1 MTNGP
6 RLTRRVAFM
15 VALAMTL
22 ACLAAPQPWKVRA
35 EEAAV
40 SQDVPSASQQ
50 AQAQAQVQ
58 QEQQGPAQ
66 AEALPGAP
74 GEAQAQTQTQ
84 TQGQTTPAGS
94 ATAGT
99 ARAVGQPVTIDL
111 KGADIRDVLKILAEL
126 GGVNIVADPS
136 VRGEV
141 SLTLKAVPVTDA
153 VELVTRATGLA
164 YRYVGSTLVVAAP
177 GRFKEG
183 FDKVETRVFKLS
195 YSSPADIKQALSLV
209 IPADRLQVDGRTN
222 SVVASGTRIELDEAA
237 RIVEKLDVPIPMV
250 RIDAR
255 LEEIA
260 KDALDEYGINWQE
273 AGEYGGFGKV
283 YIRTDPTTG
292 AFIGLSLA
300 VGPFLKMLEDSG
312 KAVTIARPGTTTLDG
327 TEARIFIGDK
337 IPVII
342 TSSSGGETSQS
353 VSFIEA
359 GVKLIITPRVNRNG
373 LITVHVHPEVSSILG
388 KEQTQGYP
396 HVRTREADFVATVRD
411 GETLAIAGLLQRE
424 EIESMLKFPILG
436 DIPILGELFKNKK
449 VQAKETEM
457 VIFITPR
464 IVTVDDAAART
475 EKENGGVKENIPS
488 LASPASPGPIGGA
501 LESGKPGEAGG
512 SVP

>member
-1 MTNGP
+1 MTIGP
-6 RLTRRVAFM
+6 RPARGIAF
-15 VALAMTL
+15 VITL
-22 ACLAAPQPWKVRA
+22 VLVLCCSAVPQPWKA
-35 EEAAV
+35 LAQDAAG
-40 SQDVPSASQQ
+40 SQDEAPPS
-50 AQAQAQVQ
+50 
-58 QEQQGPAQ
+58 EP
-66 AEALPGAP
+66 
-74 GEAQAQTQTQ
+74 QAQTHPQ
-84 TQGQTTPAGS
+84 PA
-94 ATAGT
+94 
-99 ARAVGQPVTIDL
+99 PVTIDL
-111 KGADIRDVLKILAEL
+111 KGADVRDVLKILAEL
-126 GGVNIVADPS
+126 SGVNIVSDPS

-164 YRYVGSTLVVAAP
+164 YRYVGDTLVVAAP

-195 YSSPADIKQALSLV
+195 YSSPEDIKQALSLV
-209 IPADRLQVDGRTN
+209 VSADRLQVETRTN
-222 SVVASGTRIELDEAA
+222 SIIASGSRIELDEAE
-237 RIVEKLDVPIPMV
+237 RIVDKLDVPIPMV

-260 KDALDEYGINWQE
+260 KDALDDFGINWQG
-273 AGEYGGFGKV
+273 AGEFGRV
-283 YIRTDPTTG
+283 SIRTDPVTG
-292 AFIGLSLA
+292 AFVGLSLA

-337 IPVII
+337 IPVIV

-388 KEQTQGYP
+388 NEQTQGYP

-424 EIESMLKFPILG
+424 EIESVLKLPVLG
-436 DIPILGELFKNKK
+436 DIPVLGALFRSKK
-449 VQAKETEM
+449 VEAKETEM
-457 VIFITPR
+457 VIFITPT
-464 IVTVDDAAART
+464 IVTVDDTQGPT
-475 EKENGGVKENIPS
+475 EKEEAQVRENTQIPV
-488 LASPASPGPIGGA
+488 APAAKQSQAAGA
-501 LESGKPGEAGG
+501 TP
-512 SVP
+512 